1 MTKVSKMDSSTGGEK
16 TDYLSPRS
24 TTPFPFREAERG
36 FNLFLDVQRSL
47 FFLNTVQYTV
57 LAAVNIL

>member
-1 MTKVSKMDSSTGGEK
+1 MTKVDSKMDSSTGGEK

-47 FFLNTVQYTV
+47 FFLNTVYCTGCC
-57 LAAVNIL
+57 